1 VRRFGNAL
9 LRTEPLTAEDWAEVH
24 VLYRGFQDA
33 VRAIV
38 MQARARR
45 RLGVLKTAQGQLDD
59 AGDGQ

>member
-1 VRRFGNAL
+1 MRRFGNAL

-38 MQARARR
+38 MHARARR
-45 RLGVLKTAQGQLDD
+45 RLGVLQSAQGQLDD
-59 AGDGQ
+59 AGDWQ

>member
-1 VRRFGNAL
+1 MRRFGNAL

-38 MQARARR
+38 MNARARQ
-45 RLGVLKTAQGQLDD
+45 RLGVLKTSQRQFDD
-59 AGDGQ
+59 ARDGQ